1 MNNDYISRDA
11 ALNVVGAIIKVITP
25 IEESRDIFF
34 HDSGRNAAITGAMIE
49 LKKLPSADVAPVV
62 HGRWIDELYNW
73 HCDQCDKWLRIED
86 GTAHMNYCPNCG
98 AKMDVEIE

>member
-1 MNNDYISRDA
+1 MATINKDLLKLGVTITRCDQCKRVE
-11 ALNVVGAIIKVITP
+11 VVYGK
-25 IEESRDIFF
+25 
-34 HDSGRNAAITGAMIE
+34 
-49 LKKLPSADVAPVV
+49 
-62 HGRWIDELYNW
+62 WIDELYNW